1 MKTPMTSFLGSPLL
15 NSNMLQTLFPTS
27 IPLIRTNLALY
38 LLYDF
43 SCLPFSFRLLRFFA
57 RDIFFLWLSLIIQDS
72 HLYSF
77 YGSLFCLRHFYISVF
92 FHFFSS
98 FLFICLVPRT

>member
-1 MKTPMTSFLGSPLL
+1 MKTPMRSFLGSPLL

-57 RDIFFLWLSLIIQDS
+57 RDIFFFVAIINYTED
-72 HLYSF
+72 
-77 YGSLFCLRHFYISVF
+77 LFCLCHFYISVF
-92 FHFFSS
+92 FRFFSA
-98 FLFICLVPRT
+98 FLFFGLLPRTFFRFIVH